1 MNRYVCLHGHFY
13 QPPREN
19 PWLESVELQDSAY
32 PYHDWN
38 ERITAECYAP
48 NSASRILGPDRQIID
63 IVNNY
68 SKISFNFGPT
78 LLAWLEKHHGEVYEA
93 ILEADR
99 RSQGIFSGHGAAIAQ
114 AYNHMILPLA
124 SRRDKQT
131 QVFWGIRDFERRFGR
146 EPEGMWLPETA
157 VDLETLEILA
167 RYGIKY
173 TVLAPRQ
180 ARRVREI
187 GGEEWREVRE
197 GEVDP
202 RKCYNCH
209 LPSGETIALFFY
221 DGAVSQELAFG
232 NLLDNG
238 EGFAN
243 RLAASFD
250 DQVSGPQLVHV
261 ATDGETYGH
270 HHRFGDMALAYCLY
284 YLESHELAVLTI
296 YGEYLE
302 KYPPDD
308 EVEIHER
315 SSWSCIHG
323 VGRWRADCGCNSG
336 MHQGWHQRWRAPLRG
351 AMDWLRGNL
360 DQAYEEKM
368 RGLAADPWE
377 TRDRYIEVILG
388 RSNGELERFIAEQA
402 GRNLSREE
410 RVAFLKLLEM
420 QRHGMLMYTSC
431 GWFFDEL
438 SGIETVQ
445 VMHYAARAIQ
455 LAEEVGDISL
465 EGVYVGLLRRVP
477 SNLPEMGDGGEIFSR
492 FVQPARLDLLRVGVH
507 YAVSSLFKEYP
518 ERATIFTYDADSEFR
533 DVLELGR
540 QKLVIGR
547 ANFRSCICLEEKVI
561 SFAVLHLGDH
571 NIIGGA
577 REFMGEE
584 AFSEMHRE
592 IKASFAKGEMPE
604 VIFLIDKHFET
615 HSYSLWHLFR
625 DEQRE
630 ILKRLIGALMRDI
643 ETAFRQIYEHHY
655 PLMQAL
661 EGLKLPLPRCFSSVV
676 ELVVNRAIHGLLED
690 GEFDE
695 ASFRSTAEQVKR
707 WSIELDK
714 PKLGLLAGEK
724 VLALMEQLSR
734 SPEDTELLARI
745 AGLVRASREIGL
757 TIDLWKVQN
766 LYFSVGKRLGVL
778 MRERSGKGMAR
789 ARQWMEQFS
798 LLGEALG
805 VKIE

>member
-1 MNRYVCLHGHFY
+1 MNRYICLHGHFY

-38 ERITAECYAP
+38 SRISAECYAP
-48 NSASRILGPDRQIID
+48 NSASRILSPDRKIID

-78 LLAWLEKHHGEVYEA
+78 LLAWLEKHHGEVYQA
-93 ILEADR
+93 ILDAERKSRDL
-99 RSQGIFSGHGAAIAQ
+99 FSGHGSAIAQ

-131 QVFWGIRDFERRFGR
+131 QVLWGIRDFERRFMR
-146 EPEGMWLPETA
+146 APEGMWLPETA
-157 VDLETLEILA
+157 VDLETLEMLA
-167 RYGIKY
+167 RYGIKF

-180 ARRVREI
+180 ARRVRAAD
-187 GGEEWREVRE
+187 GGEWREVQE
-197 GEVDP
+197 WEIDP
-202 RKCYNCH
+202 RKCYRCN
-209 LPSGETIALFFY
+209 LPSGDTIALFFY
-221 DGAVSQELAFG
+221 DGAISQELAFG
-232 NLLDNG
+232 KLLENG
-238 EGFAN
+238 EQFARRLCSGF
-243 RLAASFD
+243 D
-250 DQVSGPQLVHV
+250 EQESGPQLVHV

-270 HHRFGDMALAYCLY
+270 HHRFGDMALAYCIY
-284 YLESHELAVLTI
+284 YVESHQLAELTI

-302 KYPPDD
+302 KYPPRD

-323 VGRWRADCGCNSG
+323 LERWRGDCGCNSG
-336 MHQGWHQRWRAPLRG
+336 MHPGWHQTWRAPLRG

-360 DQAYEEKM
+360 DQVYEEKM
-368 RGLAADPWE
+368 RGLGAEPWE

-388 RSNGELERFIAEQA
+388 RSNGNLERFIAEQA
-402 GRNLSREE
+402 GRDLTQEE
-410 RVAFLKLLEM
+410 RIAFLKLQEM
-420 QRHGMLMYTSC
+420 QRHAMLMYTSC

-438 SGIETVQ
+438 SGIETIQ

-455 LAEEVGDISL
+455 LAEEVGGIAL
-465 EGVYVGLLRRVP
+465 EAVYVNLLRRVP

-492 FVQPARLDLLRVGVH
+492 FVQPAMLDLLRVGVH

-518 ERATIFTYDADSEFR
+518 ERATIFTFDAVSEFR
-533 DVLELGR
+533 DALELGR

-547 ANFRSCICLEEKVI
+547 VFFQSCICLEENVI

-577 REFMGEE
+577 REFMGEA
-584 AFSEMHRE
+584 AFSEMHQE
-592 IKASFAKGEMPE
+592 IKSSFTKGEMPE
-604 VIFLIDKHFET
+604 VIFLIDKHFQT

-630 ILKRLIGALMRDI
+630 ILNRLIGASMRDI

-661 EGLKLPLPRCFSSVV
+661 EGLKLPLPRCFSSVL
-676 ELVVNRAIHGLLED
+676 ELVVNREIHGLLED

-695 ASFRSTAEQVKR
+695 ARFRSMAEQVKR

-724 VLALMEQLSR
+724 VLALMEELIR
-734 SPEDTELLARI
+734 SPEDTELMARI
-745 AGLVRASREIGL
+745 AALVRTSRDIGL
-757 TIDLWKVQN
+757 GLDLWKVQN
-766 LYFSVGKRLGVL
+766 LYFGVEKKLGVL
-778 MRERSGKGMAR
+778 MRERSKKGMAR

-798 LLGEALG
+798 LLGDALG
-805 VKIE
+805 VKIQ